1 MTTTRRTALGFAL
14 ASAAAASLG
23 LAGCSKIGDTIKIG
37 VAQPMSGPLA
47 PLGKDM
53 LNGVQMA
60 VDEINKAGLRI
71 DGRPVKLEVVSA
83 DDKANADEGKKA
95 AQQLIDAGVVAVVGH
110 LNSGVSMA
118 AAPLYAE
125 KHIPQLAI
133 STKPEYTQMGLDTTF
148 RLVANDAIQSK
159 AMGSY
164 AASQIAGSAYA
175 VIDDATPY
183 GKGLADLAAGEITKQ
198 KKAVALRKS
207 LDDKTT
213 DFSKLLP
220 ELKAAKVDVIVTT
233 LNDFQVVALIDQL
246 AKAGMTDMRIL
257 GGDTIKTDKLVKGAL
272 PIRGVYATSP
282 IIEPREFNSGRDFLT
297 RFRQATKG
305 EPVYG
310 AHYAYD
316 AVHVLVAAIKRA
328 ETVDGAKLT
337 AELKRIDALAPV
349 TNAIRFKADGEQYY
363 GAISVYKAVPG
374 AWEAVMRSDQW

>member
-1 MTTTRRTALGFAL
+1 MSTRRTVLACAVLCVAALG
-14 ASAAAASLG
+14 S
-23 LAGCSKIGDTIKIG
+23 GCSKLPDTIKIG
-37 VAQPMSGPLA
+37 VAQPLSGPLG

-53 LNGVQMA
+53 LNGVQLA
-60 VDEINKAGLRI
+60 VDEINKGGLRI
-71 DGRPVKLEVVSA
+71 DGKEVKLEVVSA

-95 AQQLIDAGVVAVVGH
+95 AQTLIDAGVIAVVGH

-118 AAPLYAE
+118 AAPMYAE

-133 STKPEYTQMGLDTTF
+133 STKPEYTQMNLPTTF
-148 RLVANDAIQSK
+148 RLVANDAMQSK

-164 AASQIAGSAYA
+164 AASQIAGASYA

-198 KKAVALRKS
+198 KKAVSVRKS

-220 ELKAAKVDVIVTT
+220 ELKEKKVDVIVTT
-233 LNDFQVVALIDQL
+233 LNDFQVVALIEQL
-246 AKAGMTDMRIL
+246 AKAGMSDVRIL
-257 GGDTIKTDKLVKGAL
+257 GGDTIKTDRMVKTAL

-282 IIEPREFNSGRDFLT
+282 IIEAREFNAGRDFLT
-297 RFRQATKG
+297 RFRNATKG

-316 AVHVLVAAIKRA
+316 AVYVLVAAIKRA
-328 ETVDGAKLT
+328 GTVDGDKLT
-337 AELKRIDALAPV
+337 AELKHIDALAPV
-349 TNAIRFKADGEQYY
+349 TNAIRFRDDGEQVY
-363 GAISVYKAVPG
+363 GAISVYKATPG
-374 AWEAVMRSDQW
+374 AWEAVMRSDTW